1 MKILIT
7 DDHPIVRR
15 GLKQILDEAFDSVT
29 VDEAGDGSTAL
40 SKVYEVA
47 YDIVLLDI
55 SMPGMNGLEVLKELK
70 KNNPELPVLILSI
83 YPEQQYAIR
92 CLKAGASGYITKE
105 SAPDE
110 LALAIQRVL
119 SGKKYINPPLADILA
134 QNLNAAATDLPHEI
148 LSDRE
153 DQIMRLIASGRKTRE
168 IANDLSLSI
177 KTINSHRARILYKM
191 GLHSNTDLI
200 RYAIQNQLIS

>member
-1 MKILIT
+1 MKILIA

-15 GLKQILDEAFDSVT
+15 GLKQLLGEAFDSVT
-29 VDEAGDGSTAL
+29 VDEADDGHEAIG
-40 SKVYEVA
+40 KVNGVT

-55 SMPGMNGLEVLKELK
+55 SMPGINGLDVLKELK
-70 KNNPELPVLILSI
+70 KNNPELLVLILSI

-92 CLKAGASGYITKE
+92 CLRAGASGYITKE

-110 LALAIQRVL
+110 LALAIRRVL
-119 SGKKYINPPLADILA
+119 SGKRYISPSLADILA
-134 QNLNAAATDLPHEI
+134 RNLNATTPKLPHEI

-153 DQIMRLIASGRKTRE
+153 DQVMRLIASGKTTRE

-177 KTINSHRARILYKM
+177 KTINSHRTRILYKM
-191 GLHSNTDLI
+191 EMKNNAELI
-200 RYAIQNQLIS
+200 HYAIQNQLIL

>member
-177 KTINSHRARILYKM
+177 KTINSHRARILCKM
-191 GLHSNTDLI
+191 GLNSNTDLI